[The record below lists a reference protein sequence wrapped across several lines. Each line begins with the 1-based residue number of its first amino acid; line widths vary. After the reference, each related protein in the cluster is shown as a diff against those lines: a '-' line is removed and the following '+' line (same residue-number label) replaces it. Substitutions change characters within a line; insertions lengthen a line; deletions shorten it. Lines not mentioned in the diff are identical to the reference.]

1 LFEGLCLYIAGI
13 LDIAKSTL
21 IFTHFDNLHGAVELE
36 VWRYAPQRIKTQ
48 NTKEGNVGNDAVDPY
63 SLYLCLE
70 NMDDDRVQLALEELM
85 KGID

>member
-1 LFEGLCLYIAGI
+1 
-13 LDIAKSTL
+13 
-21 IFTHFDNLHGAVELE
+21 LE